1 MKLTTREDQ
10 IREYSFNSWQKD
22 MTTRQEIRNLVRRR
36 LGDDAAPF
44 QWSDLQINQW
54 INDAIAEYSIH
65 FPRRIETTLSC
76 SVGMSIYD
84 LPAGFRAAYSVEYP
98 VGEDP
103 PRYLDLRNHLSPGFN
118 RADSF
123 YNILRRLDESS
134 PDELIL
140 SASPEASECICVSYL
155 ADHAYLDDD
164 SDTCTIL
171 DRHLELLVM
180 FVRWAAYQEL
190 ATTESADPDP
200 TNLALGTLE
209 LNAYRAKRE
218 YRLKLEQWQAA
229 EAESGMVSWQMDRWD
244 RVY

>member
-1 MKLTTREDQ
+1 
-10 IREYSFNSWQKD
+10 
-22 MTTRQEIRNLVRRR
+22 MTTRQEVRNLVRRR
-36 LGDDAAPF
+36 LGDDATPF

-65 FPRRIETTLSC
+65 FPRRVNTTISC
-76 SVGMSIYD
+76 STGVWTYH

-103 PRYLDLRNHLSPGFN
+103 PRYLEQRNHLSPGFY
-118 RADSF
+118 RADGF
-123 YNILRRLDESS
+123 YDFLRRLDESS

-140 SASPEASECICVSYL
+140 SASPAASESVLLIHL
-155 ADHAYLDDD
+155 ADHPYLDDD
-164 SDTCTIL
+164 SDTCTVP
-171 DRHLELLVM
+171 DRHLELVVM
-180 FVRWAAYQEL
+180 FIRWAAYQEL

-229 EAESGMVSWQMDRWD
+229 EAESGIVQWQMDRWD